1 MLLLLVVQQF
11 LHCFAGVSVRVVR
24 IGSLLHLSFGPPF
37 TTMTSMDEFVLLNIV
52 DISLVKIILH
62 EIARHGYNNL
72 CRIRFASFGSCKL
85 LTGLGEPWRSIY
97 T

>member
-52 DISLVKIILH
+52 DISLVKIVLH
-62 EIARHGYNNL
+62 EIARHDMATTTYVE
-72 CRIRFASFGSCKL
+72 FASL
-85 LTGLGEPWRSIY
+85 RWGLVNF
-97 T
+97 